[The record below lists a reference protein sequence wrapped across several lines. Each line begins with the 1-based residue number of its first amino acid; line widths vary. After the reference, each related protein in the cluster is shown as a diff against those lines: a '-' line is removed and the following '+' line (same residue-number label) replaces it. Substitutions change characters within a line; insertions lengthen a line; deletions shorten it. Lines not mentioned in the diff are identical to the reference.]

1 MLGQRNMAKCDE
13 LRHSY
18 VTSEQEHSKAVGSFL
33 NVTVLESNCVVC
45 SVRSNH

>member
-1 MLGQRNMAKCDE
+1 MLGQRNMAKCNE

-18 VTSEQEHSKAVGSFL
+18 VTLEQEHGKAVGSFL
-33 NVTVLESNCVVC
+33 NVTVVC